1 MTSSYATS
9 SFIRPNYFSLASIG
23 SILSKL
29 SYAITVLE
37 YRTMSTSHENEHAND
52 SRINPIYTG
61 GGGIRPPCRIF
72 VLFVIYRYVN
82 EIGLAS
88 VTFLV

>member
-1 MTSSYATS
+1 
-9 SFIRPNYFSLASIG
+9 
-23 SILSKL
+23 
-29 SYAITVLE
+29 
-37 YRTMSTSHENEHAND
+37 MSTSHENEHAND

-72 VLFVIYRYVN
+72 ALFVIYVN

-88 VTFLV
+88 VTFPV